1 MTLESKNTSSTKKKK
16 SNNFDIYLASS
27 SPRRFEILKNLKV
40 NFELLKCDFNEDN
53 FNEEDPQNF
62 VLKNTQQKCLTAQ
75 AFRQKSNLSNKPV
88 LTADTIVS
96 MDGKIFGKPSDK
108 DHAISML
115 LELSGRKH
123 SVMTCICLGEMDS
136 EKNSNV
142 KMAFDVITTEVTFSN
157 LTANECAKYWATGEP
172 KDKAGAYGIQGY
184 GALFVD
190 SIEGSY
196 SNVVGL
202 PIQETCKILKQKN
215 ISYWLNL

>member
-53 FNEEDPQNF
+53 FSEEDPQNF

-75 AFRQKSNLSNKPV
+75 AFRQKSNLTNKPV

-96 MDGKIFGKPSDK
+96 MDGKIFGKPADK

-142 KMAFDVITTEVTFSN
+142 KMAFDVVTTEVTFSN
-157 LTANECAKYWATGEP
+157 LTANECAKYWKTGEP

-190 SIEGSY
+190 SIKGSH